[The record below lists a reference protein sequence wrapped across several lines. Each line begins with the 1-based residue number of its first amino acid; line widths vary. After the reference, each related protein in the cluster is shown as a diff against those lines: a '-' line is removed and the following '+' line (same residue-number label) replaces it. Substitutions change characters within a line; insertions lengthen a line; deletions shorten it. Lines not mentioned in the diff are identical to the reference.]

1 MSLEDQQLFSDADAL
16 LSGNV
21 SASNDPNQVQHDA
34 NEWLIKGA
42 EVEASRQALG
52 LSEEEAYEL
61 LARKATREDRN
72 NDRRIVQKFRHEQ
85 ASDPNWKANAPTK
98 NAYSD
103 AFGEIVGFRDIPK
116 SEQKENRDF
125 GRDQT
130 ELQNFLGEGDRAEA
144 LDPDARPGD
153 SDSIK
158 IRKKDGSYEY
168 VTVPKGQPTPE
179 ALKSAFLR
187 RDYGY
192 PGMREQMVPPIPQDN
207 SVAEAASRE
216 LRKRENERV
225 TPEMR
230 AQAAEDRA
238 FTEMIR
244 VMRASPNDVG
254 YMEGSAGAS
263 NVARLPNIGRLGT
276 AKKGVANQWGTNVSL
291 DPNRM
296 PLALPRSVENPAY
309 VDARSGVPVGQLFGP
324 DEVDPNQPG
333 TAQML
338 NAPQVDNALDFIVGN
353 QPSNHQG
360 RVVGGTANV
369 DITAATNLF
378 AERLGKLGVNR
389 PGNVRSMDEL
399 QRAVD
404 EVIGKG
410 GDFFVKD
417 AETGSQMR
425 IDPGVDAVLGKMRYT
440 GPEKQQLAAAMLQL
454 ELAKRSGINE
464 GYKDVYF
471 SRGVPRNPFSQ
482 DVNFDARDVFYQGEE
497 VARMGAGRKIQG
509 ESGKSALAGLSDAE
523 VQAQRPFVGA
533 LADEGEARIKRQVF
547 KGRSP
552 AEVES
557 IMRAQA
563 KQNKKP
569 VDIGKVRKNVREN
582 VEARARNEAA
592 VEDAWVRRHMEIE
605 GIGNDGGASA
615 DNQFIEDQRN
625 RIGGEVNAVA
635 NTIGKEAR
643 KRMKE
648 QQPGISS
655 SAAGYRPQTQPDS
668 PSFRAGQ
675 AGGLLGRGRRGRGR
689 IKVQQFNV
697 DGKHIG
703 DVRR

>member
-1 MSLEDQQLFSDADAL
+1 
-16 LSGNV
+16 
-21 SASNDPNQVQHDA
+21 
-34 NEWLIKGA
+34 
-42 EVEASRQALG
+42 
-52 LSEEEAYEL
+52 
-61 LARKATREDRN
+61 
-72 NDRRIVQKFRHEQ
+72 
-85 ASDPNWKANAPTK
+85 
-98 NAYSD
+98 
-103 AFGEIVGFRDIPK
+103 
-116 SEQKENRDF
+116 
-125 GRDQT
+125 
-130 ELQNFLGEGDRAEA
+130 
-144 LDPDARPGD
+144 
-153 SDSIK
+153 
-158 IRKKDGSYEY
+158 
-168 VTVPKGQPTPE
+168 
-179 ALKSAFLR
+179 
-187 RDYGY
+187 
-192 PGMREQMVPPIPQDN
+192 
-207 SVAEAASRE
+207 
-216 LRKRENERV
+216 
-225 TPEMR
+225 
-230 AQAAEDRA
+230 
-238 FTEMIR
+238 
-244 VMRASPNDVG
+244 
-254 YMEGSAGAS
+254 
-263 NVARLPNIGRLGT
+263 
-276 AKKGVANQWGTNVSL
+276 
-291 DPNRM
+291 
-296 PLALPRSVENPAY
+296 

-417 AETGSQMR
+417 AETGGQMR

-569 VDIGKVRKNVREN
+569 VDIGKVRNNVREN

-605 GIGNDGGASA
+605 GIGNDGGAAA

-689 IKVQQFNV
+689 IKVQQFNI

-703 DVRR
+703 DVWR